1 MSNLNRDILYL
12 IFEELKDDGKDLFSC
27 LLINKICT
35 NIIIPILWKNP
46 WKYLREEKN
55 NIRLLKVIISHL
67 SNESKNNLK
76 NLKNQNND
84 NYDDD
89 DNNNNNLIISYQ
101 KPLFD
106 YISFCK
112 YLNFKI
118 IIDMIN
124 SIFNINDNNN
134 FIIINEIF
142 NLFINENMKFTHL
155 YIPKQFYYKIHL
167 ISGFDYCF
175 SGLKFLQF
183 DLDNNNQN
191 ILEGLVRISN
201 SIKNLE
207 FIFYDS
213 GTDMNGIIKLIEAQK
228 ELCNVY
234 YFVYHRDRLFRISF
248 EESLIK
254 HADTIQYLKIDDKPI
269 TKLLSYLVNL
279 ISIEMDD
286 PFYNTCWNHLENI
299 SLPNLKF
306 LKAKRIPLRYL
317 AKLIENT
324 KGKLCE
330 ISINSLR
337 YNDFNYEELIQVI
350 IKNCLNLKYL
360 TLVFRNGDIM
370 ELEKLLINCQYLNG
384 LIIVTNK
391 FDLVF
396 DWNKLFEILI
406 KNSPISLFKFK
417 FYFYRYRTLSQLDSL
432 NLFFEKW
439 KGRYPMLLQ
448 TVPMYSHINLEKYF
462 DIIEKYKSE
471 GIIKKYDNDLYG
483 NTYDE
488 FEWIKERF

>member
-1 MSNLNRDILYL
+1 
-12 IFEELKDDGKDLFSC
+12 
-27 LLINKICT
+27 
-35 NIIIPILWKNP
+35 
-46 WKYLREEKN
+46 
-55 NIRLLKVIISHL
+55 
-67 SNESKNNLK
+67 
-76 NLKNQNND
+76 
-84 NYDDD
+84 
-89 DNNNNNLIISYQ
+89 
-101 KPLFD
+101 
-106 YISFCK
+106 
-112 YLNFKI
+112 
-118 IIDMIN
+118 
-124 SIFNINDNNN
+124 
-134 FIIINEIF
+134 
-142 NLFINENMKFTHL
+142 MKFTHL

-391 FDLVF
+391 
-396 DWNKLFEILI
+396 
-406 KNSPISLFKFK
+406 
-417 FYFYRYRTLSQLDSL
+417 TLSQLDSL